1 MTIVNRRMLWLIM
14 AACLLAASSAPLRA
28 GAEGPAP
35 GKPIPSRWGDGLVLG
50 IPLGAVNL
58 TREQDK
64 RVSETLSAYQ
74 ASSATLVRQLRQAQ
88 SALAD
93 RLLAPGQ
100 LEPAGLQAELQQITR
115 LRTELL
121 ELSARTMVDI
131 RNVLTPPQ
139 IAAAAQVR
147 TRVTMLRAE
156 MRQVLEPRRP

>member
-1 MTIVNRRMLWLIM
+1 
-14 AACLLAASSAPLRA
+14 
-28 GAEGPAP
+28 
-35 GKPIPSRWGDGLVLG
+35 
-50 IPLGAVNL
+50 VNL

>member
-1 MTIVNRRMLWLIM
+1 MTIVNRRMLWTII
-14 AACLLAASSAPLRA
+14 AALLLVASSAPPRA
-28 GAEGPAP
+28 GAEGPAAA
-35 GKPIPSRWGDGLVLG
+35 KSTPSRWGDGLVLG

-58 TREQDK
+58 TRDQDR
-64 RVSETLSAYQ
+64 RVSETLSAHQ

-93 RLLAPGQ
+93 KLLAPGQ
-100 LEPAGLQAELQQITR
+100 LEPTGLQAELQQITR

-131 RNVLTPPQ
+131 RNVLTQSQ

-147 TRVTMLRAE
+147 ARLTMLRAE